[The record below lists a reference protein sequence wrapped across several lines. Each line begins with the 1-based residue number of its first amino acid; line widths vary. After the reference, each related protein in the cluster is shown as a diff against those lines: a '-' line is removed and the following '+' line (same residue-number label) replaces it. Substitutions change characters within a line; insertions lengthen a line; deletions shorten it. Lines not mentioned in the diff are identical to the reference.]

1 MIQGLLLRLAFDSDH
16 FQLKKNL
23 CGIIVVIIIY
33 YSPTNLIVMTLKG
46 GKEKLTRCFVHVLF
60 VAQVFANY
68 KIDLVIHVQIID
80 LQYIIPHQADKQV

>member
-1 MIQGLLLRLAFDSDH
+1 
-16 FQLKKNL
+16 
-23 CGIIVVIIIY
+23 
-33 YSPTNLIVMTLKG
+33 MTLKG